1 MPYAAR
7 VNEGPTVALVGC
19 GPWGRHILRDLR
31 ALGAQVPVVARSPAT
46 RARACEGG
54 AATIVGSVAE
64 LPRIDGAV
72 VAVSTVA
79 HAEVIEPL
87 LERGVPVFSEKPLTA
102 DADAAERLAAAA
114 PDRLFVMDKWRYHP
128 GIERLAEI
136 ARSGELGAV
145 TGLRLVRVSHG
156 NPHGDVDPIWIL
168 APHDLS
174 IALEVLGEVPPAREA
189 VVEWVAGRAE
199 GMVARLGDDP
209 WVTVDVSSTAGEK
222 RRETRLV
229 CEGGVAW
236 LAGGYA
242 DHVAVTRAIGGEP
255 ERRPLPDV
263 MPLFRELEVFVAHLA
278 GGPPPRSS
286 AAEGAEIVRR
296 IAELRALGGLDPGP
310 GRCRLPLRA
319 AP

>member
-1 MPYAAR
+1 
-7 VNEGPTVALVGC
+7 
-19 GPWGRHILRDLR
+19 
-31 ALGAQVPVVARSPAT
+31 
-46 RARACEGG
+46 
-54 AATIVGSVAE
+54 
-64 LPRIDGAV
+64 V
-72 VAVSTVA
+72 VAVSTIA
-79 HAEVIEPL
+79 HADAIEPL
-87 LERGVPVFSEKPLTA
+87 LELGVPVFSEKPLTP
-102 DADAAERLAAAA
+102 DADAAERLATVA
-114 PDRLFVMDKWRYHP
+114 PGRLFVMDKWRYHP
-128 GIERLAEI
+128 GIEMLAQI

-156 NPHGDVDPIWIL
+156 NPHADVDPIWIL

-174 IALEVLGEVPPAREA
+174 IALEVLGQVPPARDA
-189 VVEWVAGRAE
+189 VIEWVDGRAE
-199 GMVARLGDDP
+199 GMVARLGDEP
-209 WVTVDVSSTAGEK
+209 WVTVDVSSAAPEK

-242 DHVAVTRAIGGEP
+242 DHVGIARRVGGEP

-263 MPLFRELEVFVAHLA
+263 MPLRRELEVFLAHLA

-310 GRCRLPLRA
+310 GRCRLPLGA